1 MQISKRTQESMT
13 WTQKNTEGTDNE
25 LKKVEINKDTT
36 RILKERDK
44 IELEG

>member
-1 MQISKRTQESMT
+1 MQIAIQTQESMI

-25 LKKVEINKDTT
+25 LKKIETNKDTT